1 MIALDLNPLLTLFS
15 SIGLE
20 EMGKVRLMNRLDTKY
35 VVSLPVLAEILKCAL
50 PDYRI
55 QEIKGQRCPLYH
67 TTYLETQDMPC
78 IWRII
83 TGKKEG
89 RR

>member
-55 QEIKGQRCPLYH
+55 QEIKGQRCHCTIPHILKH
-67 TTYLETQDMPC
+67 RTMPC

>member
-35 VVSLPVLAEILKCAL
+35 S
-50 PDYRI
+50 
-55 QEIKGQRCPLYH
+55 GF
-67 TTYLETQDMPC
+67 
-78 IWRII
+78 
-83 TGKKEG
+83 G
-89 RR
+89 